1 MDKLKELLN
10 KDKKTSNLILI
21 IILLVIVLI
30 FTNYIFNSEDSNVK
44 ASTTLSD
51 NVVDKSE
58 SVETRLANIISKIE
72 GVETA
77 NVMISYSSTEK
88 IIPVYDTKE
97 NVDTTTEEDRTS
109 SKKTVEKTVAY
120 EGEGSNK
127 NALLES
133 KETAEATGAIVVVNG
148 NVSDNVK
155 LEIKE
160 AVSMVTNV
168 PLYKVQIFIN

>member
-1 MDKLKELLN
+1 MEKLKEFLN
-10 KDKKTSNLILI
+10 KDKKTSNLVLIL
-21 IILLVIVLI
+21 ILLVIVLVS
-30 FTNYIFNSEDSNVK
+30 TNYIFNSGENKDASISVLSENTSNI
-44 ASTTLSD
+44 T
-51 NVVDKSE
+51 E
-58 SVETRLANIISKIE
+58 SVETRLANIISKIS

-97 NVDTTTEEDRTS
+97 NIDTTTEEDKTS

-120 EGEGSNK
+120 QGEGSGK

-133 KETAEATGAIVVVNG
+133 KQTAEATGAIVVVNG
-148 NVSDNVK
+148 TISDDVK

-160 AVSMVTNV
+160 AVAMVTNV
-168 PLYKVQIFIN
+168 PLHKVQIFVN

>member
-1 MDKLKELLN
+1 MDKLKEILN
-10 KDKKTSNLILI
+10 KDKKTSNLVLI
-21 IILLVIVLI
+21 VVLLVIVLI
-30 FTNYIFNSEDSNVK
+30 FMNYIFNDDENKQKATMVLSESV
-44 ASTTLSD
+44 SSS
-51 NVVDKSE
+51 SE
-58 SVETRLANIISKIE
+58 SVETRLASIISKIA

-97 NVDTTTEEDRTS
+97 NIDTTTEDDRTS

-133 KETAEATGAIVVVNG
+133 KETAEATGAIVVVSG
-148 NVSDNVK
+148 NISDNIK

-168 PLYKVQIFIN
+168 PLHKVQIFVN

>member
-1 MDKLKELLN
+1 MDKLKELFN

-21 IILLVIVLI
+21 VILLVIVLI
-30 FTNYIFNSEDSNVK
+30 FANYIFNSEENNN
-44 ASTTLSD
+44 STTSVLSE
-51 NVVDKSE
+51 NVIDTPD
-58 SVETRLANIISKIE
+58 SVETRLANIISKIA

-97 NVDTTTEEDRTS
+97 NIDTTTQEDKTS

-120 EGEGSNK
+120 EGEGSSK
-127 NALLES
+127 NALLVS
-133 KETAEATGAIVVVNG
+133 KETAEATGAIVVVHG
-148 NVSDNVK
+148 TISDNVK

-160 AVSMVTNV
+160 AVAMVTNV
-168 PLYKVQIFIN
+168 PLHKVQIFVN

>member
-1 MDKLKELLN
+1 MEKLKEILN

-21 IILLVIVLI
+21 VILLVIVLI
-30 FTNYIFNSEDSNVK
+30 FANYIFSNEDEVENSTSVLSENVTDN
-44 ASTTLSD
+44 TT
-51 NVVDKSE
+51 NM
-58 SVETRLANIISKIE
+58 ETRLASIISKID

-77 NVMISYSSTEK
+77 HVMISYSSTEK

-97 NVDTTTEEDRTS
+97 NVDTTTEEDKTS

-133 KETAEATGAIVVVNG
+133 KETAEATGAIVVVSG
-148 NVSDNVK
+148 SVTESIK

-160 AVSMVTNV
+160 AVSMVANV
-168 PLYKVQIFIN
+168 PLHKVQIFVN